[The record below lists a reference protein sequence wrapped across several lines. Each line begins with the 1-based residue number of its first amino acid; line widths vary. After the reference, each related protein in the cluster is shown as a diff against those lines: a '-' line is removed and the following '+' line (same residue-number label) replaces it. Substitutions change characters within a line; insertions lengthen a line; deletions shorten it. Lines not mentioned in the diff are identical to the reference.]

1 MDKDEWFIAVL
12 NAEYERLN
20 GIKCS
25 VRQGMIEHGLNRE
38 DQLRIQRLNIVTTQI
53 CVTIREYNKL
63 Y

>member
-1 MDKDEWFIAVL
+1 MKDEKFIAAL
-12 NAEYERLN
+12 NAEYERLSTV
-20 GIKCS
+20 KRS